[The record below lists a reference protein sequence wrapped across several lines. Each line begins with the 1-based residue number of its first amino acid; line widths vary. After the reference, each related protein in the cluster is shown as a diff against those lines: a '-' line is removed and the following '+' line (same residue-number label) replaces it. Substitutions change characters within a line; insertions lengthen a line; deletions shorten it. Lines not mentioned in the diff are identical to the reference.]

1 MMPLQVP
8 GFLLRRLYVRGSL
21 RRTEDGFQLEL
32 KNTLGSGYARR
43 LLPLKVNGIEIPLK
57 DCFFEVDGVR
67 HGFAD
72 VTPESPFSLAL
83 NRTSVLG
90 GTGVNLTEDVVEVT
104 MGFAVQ
110 GLGDLSFSVKDTP
123 ASD

>member
-1 MMPLQVP
+1 MPLQVP

-21 RRTEDGFQLEL
+21 RRTDDGLQLEL

-43 LLPLKVNGIEIPLK
+43 LLPLQVNSAELPL
-57 DCFFEVDGVR
+57 DGCFFEVDGER
-67 HGFAD
+67 HAFSD

-83 NRTSVLG
+83 NRTSILG
-90 GTGVNLTEDVVEVT
+90 GEGVALPEGVVEVT
-104 MGFAVQ
+104 LGFEVQ
-110 GLGDLSFSVKDTP
+110 GLGELSFSVKDTP

>member
-1 MMPLQVP
+1 MPLKVP
-8 GFLLRRLYVRGSL
+8 GFLLRRLYERGSL
-21 RRTEDGFQLEL
+21 RRTENGFQLDL

-43 LLPLKVNGIEIPLK
+43 LLPLQVNGEALPLEA
-57 DCFFEVDGVR
+57 CFFEVDGAR
-67 HGFAD
+67 HAFAD

-90 GTGVNLTEDVVEVT
+90 GEGVSLPEGLVEVT
-104 MGFAVQ
+104 IGFEVQ

-123 ASD
+123 ADD

>member
-1 MMPLQVP
+1 MPLKVP

-21 RRTEDGFQLEL
+21 RRTENGFQLDL

-43 LLPLKVNGIEIPLK
+43 LLPLQVNGETLPLET
-57 DCFFEVDGVR
+57 CFFEVDGER
-67 HGFAD
+67 HAFAD

-90 GTGVNLTEDVVEVT
+90 GEGVSVPEGLVEVT
-104 MGFAVQ
+104 IGFEVQ

-123 ASD
+123 AGD

>member
-1 MMPLQVP
+1 MPLQVP

-21 RRTEDGFQLEL
+21 RRTDDGFQLEL

-43 LLPLKVNGIEIPLK
+43 LLPLKVNGAEIALEN
-57 DCFFEVDGVR
+57 CFFAVDDVR
-67 HGFAD
+67 HAFAD

-90 GTGVNLTEDVVEVT
+90 AKSASLPDGVVEVT
-104 MGFAVQ
+104 IGFEVQ

>member
-1 MMPLQVP
+1 MPLQVP

-21 RRTEDGFQLEL
+21 RRTEEGFQLEL

-43 LLPLKVNGIEIPLK
+43 LLPLQVDGAEIPLE
-57 DCFFEVDGVR
+57 DCFFAVDGER
-67 HGFAD
+67 HAFAD

-90 GTGVNLTEDVVEVT
+90 GEGVCLPEGLVEVT
-104 MGFAVQ
+104 MGFEVQ
-110 GLGDLSFSVKDTP
+110 GLGELTFSVKDTP
-123 ASD
+123 ADD

>member
-1 MMPLQVP
+1 MPLQVP

-21 RRTEDGFQLEL
+21 RRTDDGFQLEL

-43 LLPLKVNGIEIPLK
+43 LLPLKVNGEALPLES
-57 DCFFEVDGVR
+57 CFFEVEGER
-67 HGFAD
+67 HSFAD
-72 VTPESPFSLAL
+72 VTPDSPFSLAL

-90 GTGVNLTEDVVEVT
+90 GEGVGLPEGVVQIT
-104 MGFAVQ
+104 IGFEVQ
-110 GLGDLSFSVKDTP
+110 GLGELSFSVKDAP

>member
-1 MMPLQVP
+1 MPLQVP

-43 LLPLKVNGIEIPLK
+43 LLPLKVNGAAIPLE
-57 DCFFEVDGVR
+57 DCFFAVDGVR
-67 HGFAD
+67 HAFAD
-72 VTPESPFSLAL
+72 VTPDSPFSLAL

-90 GTGVNLTEDVVEVT
+90 GDGVRLPDGVVEVT
-104 MGFAVQ
+104 MGFEVQ

>member
-1 MMPLQVP
+1 MPLQVP

-21 RRTEDGFQLEL
+21 RRTDDGFQLEL
-32 KNTLGSGYARR
+32 RNTLGSGYARR
-43 LLPLKVNGIEIPLK
+43 LLPLKVNGAEVPLK
-57 DCFFEVDGVR
+57 DCFFAVDGIR
-67 HGFAD
+67 HSFAD

-90 GTGVNLTEDVVEVT
+90 SEGVSLPEGVVEVT
-104 MGFAVQ
+104 MGFEVQ

>member
-1 MMPLQVP
+1 MPLQVP

-21 RRTEDGFQLEL
+21 RRTDEGFRLDL

-43 LLPLKVNGIEIPLK
+43 LLPLKVDGEALPLEA
-57 DCFFEVDGVR
+57 CFFEVDGER
-67 HGFAD
+67 HAFAD
-72 VTPESPFSLAL
+72 VTPDSPFSLAL

-90 GTGVNLTEDVVEVT
+90 GNGVELPEGVIEITI
-104 MGFAVQ
+104 GFEVQ
-110 GLGDLSFSVKDTP
+110 GLGELSFSVKDAP

>member
-1 MMPLQVP
+1 MPLKVP

-21 RRTEDGFQLEL
+21 RRTENGFQLEL

-43 LLPLKVNGIEIPLK
+43 LLPLQVNGEALALEA
-57 DCFFEVDGVR
+57 CFFEVEGER
-67 HGFAD
+67 HAFAD

-90 GTGVNLTEDVVEVT
+90 GEGVSLPEGLVEVT
-104 MGFAVQ
+104 IGFEVQ

-123 ASD
+123 ADD

>member
-1 MMPLQVP
+1 MPLQVP

-21 RRTEDGFQLEL
+21 RRTDDGFQLEL

-43 LLPLKVNGIEIPLK
+43 LLPLAVNGGVLTL
-57 DCFFEVDGVR
+57 DACFFEVDGER
-67 HGFAD
+67 HAFTD

-90 GTGVNLTEDVVEVT
+90 GTGVSLPEGVVEVT
-104 MGFAVQ
+104 IGFEVQ
-110 GLGDLSFSVKDTP
+110 GLGKLSFSVKDTP

>member
-1 MMPLQVP
+1 MPLQVP

-21 RRTEDGFQLEL
+21 QRTDDGFQLEL
-32 KNTLGSGYARR
+32 MNTLGSGYARR
-43 LLPLKVNGIEIPLK
+43 LLPLKVNGAEIPLEN
-57 DCFFEVDGVR
+57 CFFKVDGVR
-67 HGFAD
+67 HAFAD
-72 VTPESPFSLAL
+72 VTPDSPFSLAL

-90 GTGVNLTEDVVEVT
+90 GTGASLPEGIVEVT
-104 MGFAVQ
+104 IGFEVQ